1 MTPDQSIDR
10 AWQLQSSAG
19 PFGVNAASETNEGL
33 RFPMVIVNRLARVPR
48 TCITNAITSLAK
60 TARHALPS
68 RPSYQNLCCQTKET
82 FHPPNPSLD

>member
-10 AWQLQSSAG
+10 AWPLQSSAG

-33 RFPMVIVNRLARVPR
+33 RFPMVIVNRPARVPR

-60 TARHALPS
+60 IAQHALPAS
-68 RPSYQNLCCQTKET
+68 ELLGAPLPS
-82 FHPPNPSLD
+82 

>member
-60 TARHALPS
+60 TAQHALPAPELS
-68 RPSYQNLCCQTKET
+68 KPLL
-82 FHPPNPSLD
+82 PN